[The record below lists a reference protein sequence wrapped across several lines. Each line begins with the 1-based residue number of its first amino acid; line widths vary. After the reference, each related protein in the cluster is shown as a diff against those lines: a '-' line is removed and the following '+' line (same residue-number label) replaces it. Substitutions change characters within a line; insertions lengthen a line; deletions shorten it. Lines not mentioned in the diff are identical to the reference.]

1 MTEKT
6 SPQIHA
12 VILAGGLARRMNG
25 VEKGL
30 QKLQHRPLIAH
41 ILQRLSPQLSAVNGK
56 VYLNINR
63 SQAEYQQ
70 FYPHLPFYQDEM
82 PNFQGALSGMLTG
95 FYQIESDYLLFVP
108 CDSPFLPENLLKKL
122 LTALQINQAE
132 IAYAHD
138 GERPHPTFALIHRNV
153 VKALN
158 DYLQTGERRLYQFFR
173 QQKSIAVDFSEQK
186 EAFRNFNTLEELA
199 TA

>member
-1 MTEKT
+1 MTEKI

-70 FYPHLPFYQDEM
+70 LFPHLPFYQDEM
-82 PNFQGALSGMLTG
+82 PDFQGALSGMLTG
-95 FYQIESDYLLFVP
+95 FHQIESDYLLFVP
-108 CDSPFLPENLLKKL
+108 CDSPFLPENLLKK
-122 LTALQINQAE
+122 TT
-132 IAYAHD
+132 Y
-138 GERPHPTFALIHRNV
+138 GFAN
-153 VKALN
+153 
-158 DYLQTGERRLYQFFR
+158 
-173 QQKSIAVDFSEQK
+173 
-186 EAFRNFNTLEELA
+186 
-199 TA
+199 